1 MSCFE
6 QERIVNVAFLPVL
19 RLWDEAVS
27 VVLVD
32 LELGV
37 DLAWTISLEIRLEGE
52 EFLLEPKI

>member
-19 RLWDEAVS
+19 RLWDEAAS

-37 DLAWTISLEIRLEGE
+37 DLAWTISLGIRLEGE